1 MPKIGIMSA
10 MQEEI
15 SSLLTA
21 MDVTSK
27 VVCGQR
33 TYHVGTLWG
42 SAVVIVFSRWG
53 KVAAA
58 STATELLA
66 RFDVEEIIFTGVAGG
81 VRAGID
87 IGDIVVGSS
96 LVQHD
101 MDARPLFDRH
111 VIPLLDVEHIKTDWA
126 LSQRLYDAAAEFV
139 QHLANEVP
147 EHELKRF
154 GVKTPRVHQ
163 SEIASGDKF
172 FASRDEISELG
183 KRFPAV
189 ACVEMEGA
197 AVAQVCHEHQIPFA
211 VVRTISD
218 SADAS
223 AVLDFPAFVQVVAT
237 KYAEGILRRFMNHRR

>member
-1 MPKIGIMSA
+1 VPKIGIMSA

-42 SAVVIVFSRWG
+42 TSVVIVFSRWG

-58 STATELLA
+58 STATELVA

-81 VRAGID
+81 VRTGIN

-111 VIPLLDVEHIKTDWA
+111 VIPLLDVEHIKTDLT
-126 LSQRLYDAAAEFV
+126 LSQRLYAAAGDFV
-139 QHLANEVP
+139 QQLANEVP
-147 EHELKRF
+147 EHEINRF
-154 GVKTPRVHQ
+154 GIKTPQVHR

-172 FASRDEISELG
+172 FASKDEISELG

-223 AVLDFPAFVQVVAT
+223 AALDFPAFVQMVAT
-237 KYAEGILRRFMNHRR
+237 KYAEGILRRFMSHMR